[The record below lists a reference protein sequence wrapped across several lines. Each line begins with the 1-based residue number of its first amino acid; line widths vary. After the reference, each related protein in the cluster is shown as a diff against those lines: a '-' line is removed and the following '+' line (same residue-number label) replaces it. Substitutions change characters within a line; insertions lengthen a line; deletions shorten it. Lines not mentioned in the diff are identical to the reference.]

1 MALDGRG
8 LELTTESEAAAVAF
22 ETTVQR
28 SLEYRADTADHIQQ
42 VLEVDPGFAMGHCL
56 KGLLLTGFQSTRMRG
71 AIGECVAAAEAASG
85 HTTWREKANI
95 AALKAMSEGRRR
107 KACDIWEEILVKYP
121 TDLLV
126 LRHLTHA
133 LFWGG
138 RSIELRDSV
147 ARVVRDWDDALP
159 GYGFMLGMY
168 SFGLEETGEYCRA
181 EELGKRAVELNRNDL
196 WAVHSV
202 AHVLEMMGRL
212 QDGIDWLTESGPD
225 WADRNPFKSHLWWHL
240 ALYHVE
246 RGEFARVL
254 KLYDFAIRTEGS
266 DFYIEIQNAS
276 SLLWR
281 LDFLGVDVEDR
292 WQKLADTCET
302 RIGDMGLG
310 FTTTHDMMALA
321 MAGRDQAAQNLL
333 AALRE
338 HVASN
343 DDYTAEH
350 LDCVTIPVCEA
361 IVAYACKNYGVARQ
375 ILSDSRDEF
384 IRDGA
389 SHAQRDVYV
398 QAMIESALRGGEM
411 ELARALLGARLETKP
426 HGFGSWQKYA
436 EALEAMGDRKAASAA
451 RAKAAKYS
459 VH

>member
-1 MALDGRG
+1 M
-8 LELTTESEAAAVAF
+8 
-22 ETTVQR
+22 
-28 SLEYRADTADHIQQ
+28 
-42 VLEVDPGFAMGHCL
+42 
-56 KGLLLTGFQSTRMRG
+56 
-71 AIGECVAAAEAASG
+71 
-85 HTTWREKANI
+85 
-95 AALKAMSEGRRR
+95 
-107 KACDIWEEILVKYP
+107 
-121 TDLLV
+121 
-126 LRHLTHA
+126 
-133 LFWGG
+133 
-138 RSIELRDSV
+138 
-147 ARVVRDWDDALP
+147 
-159 GYGFMLGMY
+159 
-168 SFGLEETGEYCRA
+168 
-181 EELGKRAVELNRNDL
+181 
-196 WAVHSV
+196 
-202 AHVLEMMGRL
+202 
-212 QDGIDWLTESGPD
+212 
-225 WADRNPFKSHLWWHL
+225 
-240 ALYHVE
+240 
-246 RGEFARVL
+246 L

-343 DDYTAEH
+343 DDYTAEN

-361 IVAYACKNYGVARQ
+361 IVAYACKNYGTARQ

-384 IRDGA
+384 FRDGA